1 MLFMGR
7 LLYINH
13 QMKNTLKR
21 ILMIDDDEDDFFLVN
36 SLLQEVAPEQ
46 YQLDWAHT
54 YQKGIEAIEQKQH
67 ELYLVDYRLGQ
78 YTGLDTLR
86 HFQQMGYEAPVI
98 MLTGKGDYAIDNEA
112 MMAGAT
118 DYLVKGEITGQE
130 LERAIRYSIMEFKHL
145 RTIAENERKYF
156 GIFEKSHDLI
166 ILADCDKNIIEINPT
181 AMRKLEYDKEDL
193 LKMNMKELFMQ
204 ETEAL
209 QFLLEICEETA
220 IVHKEFTFKSKSG
233 QKLDMLINANK
244 LDEQLGTFLCV
255 AEDISEKKREEQE
268 KRNQEKFVI
277 TGRIARVIAHE
288 VRNPLTNILLAV
300 GQYRQDQVPTEEDS
314 QLYLDI
320 IERNCT
326 RINVLVTELLQSTR
340 MLELNMQELSAN
352 AMVKNALELSS
363 DRLQLNGIRLLE
375 HYMEDDAI
383 LIIDEEKMNIAL
395 LNLLINAI
403 EAMTPGTGIL
413 TVSTQR
419 SNSKILIRIG
429 DNGAGIP
436 EENKGKLFDPFYTS
450 KAKGTGLGL
459 TSTQNIILNHKG
471 TIQVESALGEGTLFT
486 ITLPIA

>member
-1 MLFMGR
+1 
-7 LLYINH
+7 
-13 QMKNTLKR
+13 MKNTRKR

-36 SLLQEVAPEQ
+36 SLLQDTAPDQYEVEWAP
-46 YQLDWAHT
+46 T
-54 YQKGIEAIEQKQH
+54 YQKGIAAIEKKEH

-78 YTGLDTLR
+78 HTGIDTLR
-86 HFQQMGYEAPVI
+86 HFHEIGYEAPVI

-130 LERAIRYSIMEFKHL
+130 LERAIRYGITEFKHL
-145 RTIAENERKYF
+145 RLIAENERKYF

-166 ILADCDKNIIEINPT
+166 ILADCNKNIIEINPT
-181 AMRKLEYDKEDL
+181 ATRKLQYTKEEL
-193 LKMNMKELFMQ
+193 LNMNLKELFMN

-209 QFLLEICEETA
+209 QFLLDICENNA
-220 IVHKEFTFKSKSG
+220 IVHKEHTFKAKNG

-244 LDEQLGTFLCV
+244 LDEQLGTFLLV
-255 AEDISEKKREEQE
+255 AEDISDKKREEQE

-300 GQYRQDQVPTEEDS
+300 GQYRQDEQPSVEDS
-314 QLYLDI
+314 SLYLDI

-340 MLELNMQELSAN
+340 MLELNMQEYPTN
-352 AMVKNALELSS
+352 EVVKKALALAE

-375 HYMEDDAI
+375 HYMEEEAM
-383 LIIDEEKMNIAL
+383 LLVDEEKMNIAL
-395 LNLLINAI
+395 LNLFINAI
-403 EAMTPGTGIL
+403 EAMTPGNGVL
-413 TVSTQR
+413 TVSTQT
-419 SNSKILIRIG
+419 SQGKVLIRIG
-429 DNGAGIP
+429 DNGTGIP
-436 EENKGKLFDPFYTS
+436 EENKSKLFDPFYTS

-486 ITLPIA
+486 ITLPLA